1 MTERDTPGQRT
12 PGQRTSGQPTSGPR
26 TSALPIGRLHGIP
39 IRLDWTLP
47 IVFWLLTWSLAQN
60 LLADDQDATAATW
73 LVGAVAAAL
82 FLSSLL
88 AHEMGHS
95 LVAQRHGVE
104 VISITLWLLGGIAQL
119 GNDAPDARAELRI
132 AAAGP
137 ATSGGLAVGFGALA
151 GVASVLGAPDIVALA
166 LAWLG
171 AINLMLA
178 LFNLLPG
185 APLDG
190 GRILR
195 AWYWKRS
202 GDRLDSQRRAARAG
216 HRVGIGLIAVGILEF
231 TLGAGLSGLWLAFI
245 GWFIIG
251 AARAEE
257 LDAVL
262 RHDLAGIRMRDVM
275 TPDPVTVDD
284 ATTIDELLDSFLRH
298 HRSAYP
304 VLHAGRLAGLVTLTE
319 VRTLPADR
327 RITATVAD
335 VMVPVADCR
344 VARPDDALLDVLRA
358 DGRPT
363 RILVVD
369 GVPTDPAGGAAGLV
383 GIVTPT
389 DIARVIEVTQV
400 AAR

>member
-1 MTERDTPGQRT
+1 MTGRDTPAL
-12 PGQRTSGQPTSGPR
+12 R

-60 LLADDQDATAATW
+60 LLADDQHATAATW
-73 LVGAVAAAL
+73 AVGAAAAAL

-137 ATSGGLAVGFGALA
+137 ATSGALAVGFGALA
-151 GVASVLGAPDIVALA
+151 GTANVLGAPDIVALA

-216 HRVGIGLIAVGILEF
+216 HRVGIGLIAVGIVEF
-231 TLGAGLSGLWLAFI
+231 TLGAGISGLWLAFI

-262 RHDLAGIRMRDVM
+262 RHDLAGIRMRDIM
-275 TPDPVTVDD
+275 SPEPVTVDD
-284 ATTIDELLDSFLRH
+284 ATTIDALLDSFLRH

-304 VLHAGRLAGLVTLTE
+304 VLRAGRLVGLVTLTE
-319 VRTLPADR
+319 VRTLPAER

-344 VARPDDALLDVLRA
+344 IARPDDALLDVLRA

-363 RILVVD
+363 RILVVAP
-369 GVPTDPAGGAAGLV
+369 GSPDPSAGEVRLV